1 MIHRTFSLILV
12 TLLALPFASC
22 KDEKTRTCEAT
33 WKRIN
38 QCLPQ
43 FAQNKEMHLKVCK
56 ETFEKSST
64 RGSNRCAASFTNC
77 EQFKKCLSYGAR
89 CRDYEAKEF
98 DNCLTAAP
106 LCAEF
111 NPAEFKH
118 CIVCVQSGQEKTLE
132 KCVQGRIRASRS
144 DAEEIEEPE
153 TPPAADMP
161 ATPPAADM
169 PATPPAAD
177 TPADMPATPPPAEMK

>member
-1 MIHRTFSLILV
+1 MMHRTFSFLFI
-12 TLLALPFASC
+12 TLLAMPMVSC
-22 KDEKTRTCEAT
+22 KDEKTKTCEAT

-38 QCLPQ
+38 ECLPQ
-43 FAQNKEMHLKVCK
+43 FAENKDMHLKVCK

-89 CRDYEAKEF
+89 CREYEAKEF

-106 LCAEF
+106 LCSEF

-118 CIVCVQSGQEKTLE
+118 CIICVQSGQEKALE
-132 KCVQGRIRASRS
+132 KCVQGRIRASR
-144 DAEEIEEPE
+144 AEVEEIDAPAPPADMPAPPADMPAPPADMPA
-153 TPPAADMP
+153 PPAADM
-161 ATPPAADM
+161 
-169 PATPPAAD
+169 
-177 TPADMPATPPPAEMK
+177 K

>member
-1 MIHRTFSLILV
+1 MLHRSFSLLFVVLLTLPLV
-12 TLLALPFASC
+12 SC
-22 KDEKTRTCEAT
+22 KDEKTKTCEAT

-43 FAQNKEMHLKVCK
+43 YAENKDMHLKVCQ

-89 CRDYEAKEF
+89 CREYEAKEF

-106 LCAEF
+106 LCSEF

-118 CIVCVQSGQEKTLE
+118 CIICVQSGQEKALE
-132 KCVQGRIRASRS
+132 KCVQGRIRASR
-144 DAEEIEEPE
+144 AELDEI
-153 TPPAADMP
+153 DQP
-161 ATPPAADM
+161 ATPTPAPTPTPTPTPT
-169 PATPPAAD
+169 PAPTPA
-177 TPADMPATPPPAEMK
+177 PADMK